1 MSAFAAANDILFE
14 DDNLSLAALWKAA
27 GVGPGVLVRVVLSA
41 PDEEIGFRETRLVV
55 GTVILEVRTSDVA
68 ALTKGDTFTVG
79 AAVYV
84 VTGDPRRDDM
94 HLTWRAEAR
103 QQ

>member
-1 MSAFAAANDILFE
+1 MNAFADANDILFE
-14 DDNLSLAALWKAA
+14 DENLSLAALWKAA
-27 GVGPGVLVRVVLSA
+27 GAGAGVEVRIVLSE
-41 PDEEIGFRETRLVV
+41 PDREIDWRETRLVV

-68 ALTKGDTFTVG
+68 ALTKGDTFSVG
-79 AAVYV
+79 SAVYV

-103 QQ
+103 PQ